1 MGQASLPYILA
12 HNKTF
17 PAYMEMDVKT
27 DAEAKFMFITKTK
40 HNVLPIKYCSY
51 YLGLNEA
58 MTSLSIT
65 SPMVC
70 RNTYDEMQKAV
81 QLLDYQSGPV
91 GYVDNLDPTK
101 DTLDSLEHEIN
112 LGAGSVQFLGYSL
125 FAILCISPLVC
136 KISSMYSTY
145 LRGVRQVTKDVSK
158 PAADTA
164 DVQVQV

>member
-1 MGQASLPYILA
+1 MGTYILA

-27 DAEAKFMFITKTK
+27 DAEAKFMFISKEK
-40 HNVLPIKYCSY
+40 HNVLPMKYCGY

-58 MTSLSIT
+58 MTSLRIT

-70 RNTYDEMQKAV
+70 RDTYDEMQNAV

-91 GYVDNLDPTK
+91 GYVDNLDPAQ

-112 LGAGSVQFLGYSL
+112 LGAGSVEVLGYCVCAIMCICL
-125 FAILCISPLVC
+125 FMS
-136 KISSMYSTY
+136 YYRTY
-145 LRGVRQVTKDVSK
+145 QRGVRQVTNKVSK
-158 PAADTA
+158 PDADTA
-164 DVQVQV
+164 DDTVDVQVQV